1 MVFIIM
7 FQRFKIMMGIII
19 YNHYLKKMEIKNPYE
34 SSCIEGKWF

>member
-19 YNHYLKKMEIKNPYE
+19 YNHYLKKNPYE